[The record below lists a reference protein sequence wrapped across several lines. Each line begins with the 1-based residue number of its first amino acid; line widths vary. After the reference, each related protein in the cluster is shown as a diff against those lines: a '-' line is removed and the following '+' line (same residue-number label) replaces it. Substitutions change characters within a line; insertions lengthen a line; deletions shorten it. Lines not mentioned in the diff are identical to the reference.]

1 MVDERLGQ
9 WVLPQLVRLVDE
21 LGTEQTGWFSSVM
34 IEYWNDNYLLRSGI
48 GSAAYTRPRLRCL
61 DVRR

>member
-21 LGTEQTGWFSSVM
+21 LETEQTGWFSSVM
-34 IEYWNDNYLLRSGI
+34 VNYGTI
-48 GSAAYTRPRLRCL
+48 NTF
-61 DVRR
+61 